1 MNVIVYEL
9 FFVYS
14 QHPKWLIYDL
24 KKCGLLRSFSPP
36 GAKRGAPLVL
46 EIVAERAKIIS
57 LRDIISLFSYILRV
71 RFGSRVWLRLRKSL
85 KVGQTTTLCPAQDY
99 IFHIFRNFLCLFVA
113 VFALDCNQGL
123 CFHFP
128 RFTIRNCQDWM
139 FEKLRNLNANADK
152 VELRYK
158 AVGHEM
164 LQWSPCL
171 TENITPWYKLFFF

>member
-1 MNVIVYEL
+1 MGGRVSKDTKRRLKGKNIELILQNVWNRQNLTREYKENFSSNFFVLRLVDTRPSVGFNTRNLGFFNMRRVGLLWIFFSSMNVIVYEL

-71 RFGSRVWLRLRKSL
+71 RFGSRV
-85 KVGQTTTLCPAQDY
+85 
-99 IFHIFRNFLCLFVA
+99 
-113 VFALDCNQGL
+113 
-123 CFHFP
+123 
-128 RFTIRNCQDWM
+128 
-139 FEKLRNLNANADK
+139 
-152 VELRYK
+152 
-158 AVGHEM
+158 
-164 LQWSPCL
+164 
-171 TENITPWYKLFFF
+171 